1 MHAPWIII
9 ANILSYI
16 IKSPSLT
23 PNAHLLRGCWM
34 KWSFYLPAP
43 SSNCKMFCVHFC
55 AKPSVP
61 AANAI
66 ARNTP
71 PPAEGTWNTLSSTAN
86 TSLSSHNTPP
96 GKEKPGGPSS
106 WWTRFSSRK
115 GPGVSSEVMK
125 VEEER
130 SLSACVDPCVSK
142 RL

>member
-1 MHAPWIII
+1 MGG
-9 ANILSYI
+9 
-16 IKSPSLT
+16 KSSITMLMPIV
-23 PNAHLLRGCWM
+23 RGKSSRMCT
-34 KWSFYLPAP
+34 SCYLHPAP
-43 SSNCKMFCVHFC
+43 IAKCSFCVHFC

-61 AANAI
+61 AASAI

>member
-1 MHAPWIII
+1 MNNFLVNSMHGGQIVDHDAHRPREEQ
-9 ANILSYI
+9 SHV
-16 IKSPSLT
+16 
-23 PNAHLLRGCWM
+23 HLL
-34 KWSFYLPAP
+34 LPAP
-43 SSNCKMFCVHFC
+43 SFNCKMFCVHFR

-61 AANAI
+61 AASAI

-96 GKEKPGGPSS
+96 SKEKPGGPSS

-130 SLSACVDPCVSK
+130 SLSAYVDPCVSK

>member
-34 KWSFYLPAP
+34 KWSLYLPPP
-43 SSNCKMFCVHFC
+43 SSNCKMFLC
-55 AKPSVP
+55 ALLRQQQRP
-61 AANAI
+61 AASDI

-96 GKEKPGGPSS
+96 SKEKPGRPSC

-142 RL
+142 RV

>member
-1 MHAPWIII
+1 MNNFLVNSMHGGQIVDHDAHRPREEQ
-9 ANILSYI
+9 SHV
-16 IKSPSLT
+16 
-23 PNAHLLRGCWM
+23 HLL
-34 KWSFYLPAP
+34 LPPP
-43 SSNCKMFCVHFC
+43 SSNCKMFCVLFC
-55 AKPSVP
+55 AKPTSP
-61 AANAI
+61 AASTI

-71 PPAEGTWNTLSSTAN
+71 PPAEGTWNTLSSTAK

-96 GKEKPGGPSS
+96 SKEKPGGPSS

>member
-9 ANILSYI
+9 ANIPSYI

-34 KWSFYLPAP
+34 KWSYLPAP
-43 SSNCKMFCVHFC
+43 SSNCKMFCVLFC
-55 AKPSVP
+55 AKPSTS
-61 AANAI
+61 AASAI

-96 GKEKPGGPSS
+96 SKEKPGGPSS

-130 SLSACVDPCVSK
+130 SLSAYVDPCVSK

>member
-23 PNAHLLRGCWM
+23 PNAHFLRGCWM
-34 KWSFYLPAP
+34 KWSLYLPAP

-61 AANAI
+61 AASAI

-86 TSLSSHNTPP
+86 TSLST
-96 GKEKPGGPSS
+96 EGGGGIADFFTFGRRRRTTVVPQ
-106 WWTRFSSRK
+106 
-115 GPGVSSEVMK
+115 SEVNK
-125 VEEER
+125 QPQR
-130 SLSACVDPCVSK
+130 ALRAG
-142 RL
+142 RLES

>member
-1 MHAPWIII
+1 MNNFLVNSMHGGQIVDHDAHRPREEQ
-9 ANILSYI
+9 SHV
-16 IKSPSLT
+16 
-23 PNAHLLRGCWM
+23 HLL
-34 KWSFYLPAP
+34 LPPP
-43 SSNCKMFCVHFC
+43 SSNCKMFCVLFC
-55 AKPSVP
+55 TKPTTP
-61 AANAI
+61 AASAI

-71 PPAEGTWNTLSSTAN
+71 PAAEGTWNTLSSTAN

-96 GKEKPGGPSS
+96 SKEKPGGPSS

>member
-1 MHAPWIII
+1 M
-9 ANILSYI
+9 LDEVV
-16 IKSPSLT
+16 SL
-23 PNAHLLRGCWM
+23 
-34 KWSFYLPAP
+34 YLPAP
-43 SSNCKMFCVHFC
+43 SFNCKMFCVHFC

-71 PPAEGTWNTLSSTAN
+71 PPAEGTWNTLSSPAN
-86 TSLSSHNTPP
+86 TSLRSPNTPP
-96 GKEKPGGPSS
+96 SKEKPGGPSS
-106 WWTRFSSRK
+106 WRTRFSSRN

-130 SLSACVDPCVSK
+130 SLSAYVDPFVSK

>member
-1 MHAPWIII
+1 MNNFLVNSMHGGQIVDHDAHRPREEQ
-9 ANILSYI
+9 SHV
-16 IKSPSLT
+16 
-23 PNAHLLRGCWM
+23 HLL
-34 KWSFYLPAP
+34 LPPP

-61 AANAI
+61 AASAI

-86 TSLSSHNTPP
+86 TSLSSHNTSPS
-96 GKEKPGGPSS
+96 KEKPGAPSS

-130 SLSACVDPCVSK
+130 SLSAYVDPCVSK